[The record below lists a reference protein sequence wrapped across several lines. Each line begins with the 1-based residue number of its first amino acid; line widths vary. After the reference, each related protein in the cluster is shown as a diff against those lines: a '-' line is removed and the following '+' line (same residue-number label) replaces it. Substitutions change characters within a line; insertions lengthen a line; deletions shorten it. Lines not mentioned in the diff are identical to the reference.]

1 MSVAQL
7 GYVGLAMT
15 DPEEWVKFGTQ
26 ILGLMEVAR
35 DDAQGARFLGMD
47 DAPFRFMIEKADADR
62 FGFAG
67 WDAGSKDNFDALVE
81 KLDKAGATPKKGSDV
96 EAARRAVTEY
106 VSAHDPSGNVF
117 ELFHTRTGDAVAF
130 SSPLG
135 TDHFVT
141 GAMGLGH
148 VVLPAPEQDATY
160 AFYKDVLGF
169 GDSDDLHLPAPAEGL
184 PPQRIIFM
192 HADNPRH
199 HSLALYNYDS
209 PTGLVHLMV
218 EVPGID
224 DVGQF
229 MDRVKAAGV
238 HTLATLGR
246 HSNDNMVSVYVLGPG
261 GIAVEYGYDGAQL
274 DWSSFEPTQST
285 EGDVWGHEYNFPQG

>member
-1 MSVAQL
+1 MSVANL
-7 GYVGLAMT
+7 GYVGLIMS
-15 DPEEWVKFGTQ
+15 DPGQWVKFGTE

-35 DDAQGARFLGMD
+35 DDAQGAKFLAMD
-47 DAPFRFMIEKADADR
+47 NAPFRFMIEQGEADR

-67 WDAGSKDNFDALVE
+67 WDVGSKDNFEALLE
-81 KLDKAGATPKKGSDV
+81 KLDAAGATPKRGSA
-96 EAARRAVTEY
+96 EQAARRAVTDY
-106 VSAHDPSGNVF
+106 ASAHDPSGNVF
-117 ELFHTRTGDAVAF
+117 EIFHGRVGALGSFA
-130 SSPLG
+130 SPLG
-135 TDHFVT
+135 TEKFIT
-141 GAMGLGH
+141 GEMGLGH
-148 VVLPAPEQDATY
+148 VVLPAPRQDDTY

-229 MDRVKAAGV
+229 MDRVKDAGV

-274 DWSSFEPTQST
+274 DWSEFEPTQST
-285 EGDVWGHEYNFPQG
+285 QGDVWGHEYNFPQG